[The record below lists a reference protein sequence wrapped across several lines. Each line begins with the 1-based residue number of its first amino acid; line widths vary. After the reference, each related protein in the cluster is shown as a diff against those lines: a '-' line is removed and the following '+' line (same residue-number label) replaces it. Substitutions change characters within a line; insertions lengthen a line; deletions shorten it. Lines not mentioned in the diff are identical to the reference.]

1 MAQFKVALLQMDI
14 RTGDY
19 ETNYDKVKALLNTLE
34 EKIDIILLPEMWSVG
49 FDFNNM
55 KEHGERV
62 EEVLED
68 MSTLAQEHRAMI
80 VGGSIPQSIGSHLFN
95 TIFVI
100 NSDGSIQDQYWKMHL
115 VSENNLEAS
124 IFNRGDRVSK
134 FQIKDVAFGAVN
146 CYDIRFPE
154 VFRGAAFNG
163 AKMIFMVAQ
172 FPYPL
177 YQHWITLLKARAIEN
192 QVYIVAVNRAGKS
205 FFGHSVV
212 IGPTGDVE
220 YEADEKEGI
229 HLVTIDTSLVD
240 AYRDFRNDLKA
251 INRTAYNKWIY
262 PSNFIGVGGLVE
274 RDKKILM
281 VKQNYG
287 KMKGT
292 WMLPGGHLDQGESP
306 DIGVIREIYEETKVT
321 AEAGGIIALKSQQL
335 EKVTD
340 VYIVFMM
347 RYISGEPV
355 SDGFENTE
363 AEFLSWKEIY
373 AQKEIISPLAY
384 EIVERYFQGEY
395 STILNIRSVTNE
407 GKRGNIY
414 L

>member
-1 MAQFKVALLQMDI
+1 LAQFKVALLQMDI
-14 RTGDY
+14 RRGDY
-19 ETNYDKVKALLNTLE
+19 ETNYDKVKALLDTLE
-34 EKIDIILLPEMWSVG
+34 EDIDIILLPEMWSVG
-49 FDFNNM
+49 FDFKNM

-62 EEVLED
+62 EEVIVD
-68 MSTLAQEHRAMI
+68 MSNLAQEHKAMLI
-80 VGGSIPQSIGSHLFN
+80 GGSIPQTIGSHLFN
-95 TIFVI
+95 TLFVI
-100 NSDGSIQDQYWKMHL
+100 NQDGSIQDQYWKMHL
-115 VSENNLEAS
+115 VSENNLEATV
-124 IFNRGDRVSK
+124 FDRGDRVSRFK
-134 FQIKDVAFGAVN
+134 IKDVVFGVVN

-177 YQHWITLLKARAIEN
+177 YQHWITLLMARAIEN

-212 IGPTGDVE
+212 IGPTGEVQF
-220 YEADEKEGI
+220 EADDKEGI
-229 HLVTIDTSLVD
+229 HVVAIDTSLVD
-240 AYRDFRNDLKA
+240 AYRDFRNDIMA
-251 INRTAYNKWIY
+251 INPAAYSKWVY
-262 PSNFIGVGGLVE
+262 PSNFIGVGGLVD

-287 KMKGT
+287 KMKGM

-306 DIGVIREIYEETKVT
+306 DKGVIREVHEETKVT
-321 AEAGGIIALKSQQL
+321 AEAGGIIAIKSQQL

-347 RYISGEPV
+347 RYISGEPT

-363 AEFLSWKEIY
+363 AEFLAWEEIH
-373 AQKEIISPLAY
+373 AQKDIISPLAY
-384 EIVERYFQGEY
+384 EIVEKYFHGGY
-395 STILNIRSVTNE
+395 SIIPNIRTINNE
-407 GKRGNIY
+407 GKRINVY